1 MSDDVYGFVSTQADA
16 TPFTGVVAPSYPALS
31 TAVSSLTAASL
42 SKKIT
47 EMASAMNS
55 TGVSTQKLTSYQT
68 VSTSTL
74 TGGSDTITLSDG
86 TTFTSA
92 SVTGATVSS
101 SSVTANMANS
111 VGAGAVTD
119 TDDYKFSLTNQQ
131 TGEVIVFDVMPQVNE
146 NRNVEYEPVA
156 PPQFPGAFQ
165 KYRGTSSTTWQVNIT
180 LISRVSDDATA
191 NLRIINQ
198 LRSWTMPYYGN
209 VTAEQ
214 NPSRIG
220 APPPV
225 LIFKGLRKTVI
236 GPVPVVITSLGWD
249 WPNDVDYLPAADWTG
264 ETSTANIPF
273 PVVMSVT
280 IGLTESFSIKQF
292 NDFSLNDFRNGDME
306 KAFKAA
312 ASATSSE
319 TVTSSTATVSNS
331 TVASTTNT
339 AEEPAQTVKS
349 STAVATSATSSLKS
363 TINKVKSS
371 VSRSE
376 LRQITTIVS
385 GGGGDF
391 GGGGA
396 SGDW

>member
-146 NRNVEYEPVA
+146 NRNVEYEAVA

-180 LISRVSDDATA
+180 LISRVVGVK
-191 NLRIINQ
+191 RIEEEV
-198 LRSWTMPYYGN
+198 TYGGGTFKRRK
-209 VTAEQ
+209 VFLFMIQ
-214 NPSRIG
+214 YLCP
-220 APPPV
+220 
-225 LIFKGLRKTVI
+225 IFAGIIL
-236 GPVPVVITSLGWD
+236 L
-249 WPNDVDYLPAADWTG
+249 
-264 ETSTANIPF
+264 
-273 PVVMSVT
+273 
-280 IGLTESFSIKQF
+280 
-292 NDFSLNDFRNGDME
+292 
-306 KAFKAA
+306 
-312 ASATSSE
+312 
-319 TVTSSTATVSNS
+319 
-331 TVASTTNT
+331 
-339 AEEPAQTVKS
+339 
-349 STAVATSATSSLKS
+349 
-363 TINKVKSS
+363 SS
-371 VSRSE
+371 VANA
-376 LRQITTIVS
+376 
-385 GGGGDF
+385 F
-391 GGGGA
+391 GWI
-396 SGDW
+396 SM

>member
-1 MSDDVYGFVSTQADA
+1 
-16 TPFTGVVAPSYPALS
+16 
-31 TAVSSLTAASL
+31 
-42 SKKIT
+42 
-47 EMASAMNS
+47 
-55 TGVSTQKLTSYQT
+55 
-68 VSTSTL
+68 
-74 TGGSDTITLSDG
+74 
-86 TTFTSA
+86 
-92 SVTGATVSS
+92 
-101 SSVTANMANS
+101 MANS
-111 VGAGAVTD
+111 IGAGAVTD

-249 WPNDVDYLPAADWTG
+249 WPKDVDYLPAADWTG

-331 TVASTTNT
+331 TVASVTNT
-339 AEEPAQTVKS
+339 VEESAQTVKS

-363 TINKVKSS
+363 TINKVKTSI
-371 VSRSE
+371 SRSE
-376 LRQITTIVS
+376 LKQITTIVS